1 MKKNKITG
9 LIGTAVLHILLL
21 ILLLVIAI
29 RRPQVQEEGGVPVML
44 GNTELSQG
52 NADPYTLTDID
63 IMNEPEAP
71 APDVSEPE
79 TVPPVETKEEIITQT
94 EEETVA
100 VPKKE
105 PKKETP
111 KKEKPKKETPKKDVP
126 KKEAV
131 KPKEKTEAE
140 KRAEAEKAAAEKK
153 AAAERAAAEAAA
165 KKIAG
170 AFGKGTQMGN
180 KGTGTT
186 GSGLEGSPT
195 GNSSEGKS
203 GGVGGYG
210 TFDLN
215 GRSLGSDGLP
225 IGQSPLYQGKED
237 PSIQKSFQD
246 RDPRLYQTVADSL
259 RIMSAMGTNYT
270 EGTSPTGYPTK
281 KFLNDEWWVAGL
293 DYCTGRLSPAD
304 APCIR
309 YAEVLLNYVEAR
321 YEIAQVGGN
330 AFSQSDLDKS
340 INELRDRQLTKWGDT
355 EAKTMP
361 KVQLNGSNLSVNG
374 VVINDPA
381 RDPDVNPVL
390 WEIRRE
396 RRIELIMEGRRGE
409 DLRRWA
415 KFEYLNSEDANGYP
429 TMSFLG
435 AYVNMA
441 DYPEISSKDDSGK
454 RVLYLFDPENPGN
467 EDTEKGYIYYLR
479 EKELRIFKAGEL
491 NSERYYL
498 RAIPAAQLTIY
509 ENKGQVLTQNP
520 GW

>member
-153 AAAERAAAEAAA
+153 AGAERAAAEAAA

-203 GGVGGYG
+203 GGVGRYG
-210 TFDLN
+210 ALDHN
-215 GRSLGSDGLP
+215 GRTLGGGGLALTVYTVLDEVRVVVTITVNP
-225 IGQSPLYQGKED
+225 AGQVIST
-237 PSIQKSFQD
+237 SINK
-246 RDPRLYQTVADSL
+246 RTNTVNASL
-259 RIMSAMGTNYT
+259 RKAAEEAARKARFNQVDGVNNQTGTIT
-270 EGTSPTGYPTK
+270 
-281 KFLNDEWWVAGL
+281 
-293 DYCTGRLSPAD
+293 
-304 APCIR
+304 
-309 YAEVLLNYVEAR
+309 
-321 YEIAQVGGN
+321 
-330 AFSQSDLDKS
+330 
-340 INELRDRQLTKWGDT
+340 
-355 EAKTMP
+355 
-361 KVQLNGSNLSVNG
+361 
-374 VVINDPA
+374 
-381 RDPDVNPVL
+381 
-390 WEIRRE
+390 
-396 RRIELIMEGRRGE
+396 
-409 DLRRWA
+409 
-415 KFEYLNSEDANGYP
+415 
-429 TMSFLG
+429 
-435 AYVNMA
+435 
-441 DYPEISSKDDSGK
+441 
-454 RVLYLFDPENPGN
+454 
-467 EDTEKGYIYYLR
+467 YY
-479 EKELRIFKAGEL
+479 FKL
-491 NSERYYL
+491 
-498 RAIPAAQLTIY
+498 
-509 ENKGQVLTQNP
+509 K
-520 GW
+520 

>member
-153 AAAERAAAEAAA
+153 AAAERAAAEAAG

-215 GRSLGSDGLP
+215 RRSLGSGGLP
-225 IGQSPLYQGKED
+225 MPVYNVQDQGRVVVAITVNPAGQVIST
-237 PSIQKSFQD
+237 SINK
-246 RDPRLYQTVADSL
+246 RTNTVNASL
-259 RIMSAMGTNYT
+259 RKAAEEAARKARFNQVDGVNNQTGTIT
-270 EGTSPTGYPTK
+270 
-281 KFLNDEWWVAGL
+281 
-293 DYCTGRLSPAD
+293 
-304 APCIR
+304 
-309 YAEVLLNYVEAR
+309 
-321 YEIAQVGGN
+321 
-330 AFSQSDLDKS
+330 
-340 INELRDRQLTKWGDT
+340 
-355 EAKTMP
+355 
-361 KVQLNGSNLSVNG
+361 
-374 VVINDPA
+374 
-381 RDPDVNPVL
+381 
-390 WEIRRE
+390 
-396 RRIELIMEGRRGE
+396 
-409 DLRRWA
+409 
-415 KFEYLNSEDANGYP
+415 
-429 TMSFLG
+429 
-435 AYVNMA
+435 
-441 DYPEISSKDDSGK
+441 
-454 RVLYLFDPENPGN
+454 
-467 EDTEKGYIYYLR
+467 YY
-479 EKELRIFKAGEL
+479 FKL
-491 NSERYYL
+491 
-498 RAIPAAQLTIY
+498 
-509 ENKGQVLTQNP
+509 K
-520 GW
+520 

>member
-79 TVPPVETKEEIITQT
+79 TVPPVEAKEEIITQT

-105 PKKETP
+105 PKKETPKKETP

-186 GSGLEGSPT
+186 GFGLEGSPT

-203 GGVGGYG
+203 SGVGGYG

-215 GRSLGSDGLP
+215 GRSLGSGGLP
-225 IGQSPLYQGKED
+225 MPVYNVQDEGRVVVTITVNPAGQVIST
-237 PSIQKSFQD
+237 SINK
-246 RDPRLYQTVADSL
+246 RTNTVNASL
-259 RIMSAMGTNYT
+259 RKAAEEAARKARFNQVDGVNNQTGTIT
-270 EGTSPTGYPTK
+270 
-281 KFLNDEWWVAGL
+281 
-293 DYCTGRLSPAD
+293 
-304 APCIR
+304 
-309 YAEVLLNYVEAR
+309 
-321 YEIAQVGGN
+321 
-330 AFSQSDLDKS
+330 
-340 INELRDRQLTKWGDT
+340 
-355 EAKTMP
+355 
-361 KVQLNGSNLSVNG
+361 
-374 VVINDPA
+374 
-381 RDPDVNPVL
+381 
-390 WEIRRE
+390 
-396 RRIELIMEGRRGE
+396 
-409 DLRRWA
+409 
-415 KFEYLNSEDANGYP
+415 
-429 TMSFLG
+429 
-435 AYVNMA
+435 
-441 DYPEISSKDDSGK
+441 
-454 RVLYLFDPENPGN
+454 
-467 EDTEKGYIYYLR
+467 YY
-479 EKELRIFKAGEL
+479 FKL
-491 NSERYYL
+491 
-498 RAIPAAQLTIY
+498 
-509 ENKGQVLTQNP
+509 K
-520 GW
+520 